1 MVDHSSV
8 QSVKLNVR
16 AFRGRYRALHLH
28 SFIIRP
34 DLFSSIR
41 ACSSVRP
48 DGSELHRVLP
58 SGSEERSDAQRRL
71 PREHGE
77 HRIFPAVK
85 LATCGIAQH
94 LYQGPKRLT
103 ALGWAICLTVMA
115 GPCPRALTLGLAR
128 PSTAAVGNTRKD
140 VDGRHRAGHDDWAVL
155 IAGKSILPRPGITAH
170 GQSKFRCQID
180 LSGGTIPEFKKIG
193 ASPQLKCWRTSSAM
207 WRSSGGGSLATT
219 V

>member
-1 MVDHSSV
+1 MRRVDRRMVDHSSV

-48 DGSELHRVLP
+48 DGSERHRVLP

-115 GPCPRALTLGLAR
+115 GPFPRALTLGLAR
-128 PSTAAVGNTRKD
+128 PSTAAVGNTRKTWMAGTGPAMTT
-140 VDGRHRAGHDDWAVL
+140 GRCSSPESQYFRAPVL
-155 IAGKSILPRPGITAH
+155 RRTGKANFVAKSICPVGRSQNLKKLVRH
-170 GQSKFRCQID
+170 
-180 LSGGTIPEFKKIG
+180 LS
-193 ASPQLKCWRTSSAM
+193 
-207 WRSSGGGSLATT
+207 
-219 V
+219 